1 MERFVKWLE
10 KNDVNMEN
18 IENSS
23 ELDVIKKDD
32 DKVLEIPAFLRRQ
45 VN

>member
-1 MERFVKWLE
+1 M
-10 KNDVNMEN
+10 KNLQMNFLNSLIEN